1 MTYILSKL
9 TLIYISAS
17 KRHSSVPLLKAKGP
31 ATIIFMS
38 SHHIIFFVTRKYVGH
53 YMKSNYRGH
62 LNTRV
67 HKSLKI
73 SHLLTYLNA
82 PFPWGLPSVFTSPV
96 YLPMSSSNVS
106 RRKVGSSS
114 SSSILIMITKLPI
127 QRSNYEF

>member
-1 MTYILSKL
+1 MTYILLKL

-17 KRHSSVPLLKAKGP
+17 KRHSSVPLLKAEGP

-53 YMKSNYRGH
+53 YMKSNYRGYWR
-62 LNTRV
+62 T
-67 HKSLKI
+67 KYESASLKYFI
-73 SHLLTYLNA
+73 SETYLNA

-114 SSSILIMITKLPI
+114 SSSILLKQIIVE
-127 QRSNYEF
+127 S